1 MVDQVVSNLNNS
13 KAASVMEVAL
23 LFYMSMCT
31 MYCMEIVCP
40 IAIRLTLSYLKI
52 RLGHIFFQ
60 ILEAGEVMSVKE
72 STLEDYDIVSG

>member
-40 IAIRLTLSYLKI
+40 IAIRLILSYLKI
-52 RLGHIFFQ
+52 RLGHIF
-60 ILEAGEVMSVKE
+60 LKVLKA
-72 STLEDYDIVSG
+72 YDPK